1 MRYLLLVFSLIV
13 VCRVSGQQTSPNFR
27 EVKVPVRDTI
37 LLDEAGINPKNFR
50 LLDDQ
55 GNSPDP
61 FSYRINFKKGEIYFT
76 EDIQENLDSIIIQY
90 HRYPSFLSRE
100 YYLLDPGIIVEN
112 TGGIDKLYSLEQTT
126 SKQVFTPFEGLNTSG
141 SISRGITVGNN
152 QNAVL
157 NSQLDLQIT
166 GKLSEKI
173 SIRASIQD
181 ANIPMQE
188 GGYSQ
193 SLNEFDQIFI
203 ELFGENWNIRA
214 GDIDLVH
221 EKSFFGRFSKKVQGI
236 SIGGTIKNSN
246 GSKIS
251 AYGTGALVKGIF
263 SRSEFKGQEGNQGP
277 YKLVGPNGE
286 LYILVVSGSERV
298 YVNGLLLR
306 RGENEDYVIDYNAGE
321 IKFNPTYPITSDMR
335 ILVEYQF
342 TDRNYTRF
350 ITNGGADYQSEKL
363 DLGVYF
369 YSENDAKNQP
379 LQQNLSEEQIE
390 ILKAAGNDKDRM
402 IAPSAVPDTYSEN
415 KILYKKVII
424 NGEEVFVYSN
434 DPEDELFHVRFT
446 LVGNNNGNYII
457 GDQSAINRI
466 YQYVA
471 PVNGVKQGNY
481 EPVIRLKAPE
491 KLQVA
496 GMTGKFHPSEKTLV
510 DFEMAVSNFDQNLFS
525 SLDKED
531 NVGLAG
537 KVAFSQRLYTAPD
550 SLKVDG
556 YGNIDFVR
564 QDFKAIE
571 RLYNVE
577 FNRDWNLLEP
587 RGDQR
592 LVVSGVSFAHPKIG
606 QGRYEFQNLNFSEN
620 FNGIRHLISSNLQW
634 KRLRTAVHGSMLNS
648 KSDSISTNF
657 VRLNNT
663 TAYSLEKAW
672 VGGKLGLEDNRI
684 EDKLRDSLSPV
695 SQRYTF
701 VEFFTGVGDSTDVF
715 VEVGYNFRVNDSV
728 RSNRLQKVNTSN
740 TYYFKSR
747 LLNTERT
754 QLSVFVNYRELK
766 YADIEITNK
775 YGLTPY
781 DPIIRREPEN
791 SLNSRILYNQSFL
804 DGGILW
810 NTAMETNNGVIPQQG
825 YTYVKTDPGQGVY
838 MWIDYNNNGIQELDE
853 FEVAQ
858 FPDQAEYIRVLL
870 PNQIFIKIRQ
880 NKFSQTLTLNPQSWS
895 QESGFKKVLS
905 HFYNQT
911 SYLLDRKIKR
921 QNDGFHLNPFKDG
934 GEDQLGLVLNF
945 RNVLF
950 FNRGKQRYSSSYTFL
965 STSSDNLLATGLQ
978 RNDLNSHQV
987 NFNHKMFD
995 SWLLNLKGSLDQNK
1009 SFSENFPTRN
1019 FHIKTKEAAPKM
1031 SYLLN
1036 LQTRFDF
1043 FYNYKKKQNILG
1055 AQESLNQQTLGLS
1068 FAWSNAEKFSING
1081 EFNYIEN
1088 RFKGSAY
1095 SPVAYQMLEGLQP
1108 GTNFTWRALFQKR
1121 ITQYLDFN
1129 LLYYGRKSQTS
1140 KAVHTGSVQLRAY
1153 F

>member
-203 ELFGENWNIRA
+203 ELFSENWNIRA

-221 EKSFFGRFSKKVQGI
+221 ERSFFGRFSKKVQGI

-537 KVAFSQRLYTAPD
+537 KVAFSQRLYTALD

-810 NTAMETNNGVIPQQG
+810 NTAMETNNGVIPQQE

-870 PNQIFIKIRQ
+870 PNQIFLKIRQ

>member
-203 ELFGENWNIRA
+203 ELFSENWNIRA

-221 EKSFFGRFSKKVQGI
+221 ERSFFGRFSKKVQGI

-587 RGDQR
+587 RGDQS
-592 LVVSGVSFAHPKIG
+592 LVVSGISFAHPKIG

-810 NTAMETNNGVIPQQG
+810 NTAMETNNGVIPQQE

-870 PNQIFIKIRQ
+870 PNQIFLKIRQ

-978 RNDLNSHQV
+978 RNDLNNHQV

>member
-203 ELFGENWNIRA
+203 ELFSENWNIRA

-537 KVAFSQRLYTAPD
+537 KVAFSQRLYTALD

-810 NTAMETNNGVIPQQG
+810 NTAMETNNGVIPQQE

>member
-203 ELFGENWNIRA
+203 ELFSENWNIRA

-221 EKSFFGRFSKKVQGI
+221 ERSFFGRFSKKVQGI

-537 KVAFSQRLYTAPD
+537 KVAFSQRLYTTPD

-810 NTAMETNNGVIPQQG
+810 NTAMETNNGVIPQQE